1 MRLEHLRVIEDE
13 PTFTPG
19 DPNDLIVDALS
30 SLPKEKQAEIFND
43 YATVNFYAPIYVNTK
58 ENLDRLISEGKKCT
72 PTFNKD
78 FAFLTCNRYGG
89 IESFD
94 DLSEKAD
101 YKKEIVPFVCDAIDK
116 YQDVFVIDEISMDWL
131 NKHLPRTGLISRKTF
146 IDKVRDII
154 RFVDYENKALAKKLS
169 DGPLDKLIHQKKDT
183 YSLKEAIKE
192 IQDLFQDYY
201 EGTGKKKRGAPLKG
215 EELKKA
221 QELIYNSYKREYP
234 DTREYSDLP
243 YSVRQKYVD
252 FFYENA
258 VKKLDKILK
267 SRDGSENEDI
277 ERSADW
283 SDIMA
288 DYGDQLDAIA
298 ENPRVSYLYNKYV
311 PEMKRLYLAG
321 EKSDPTIRAMIKSL
335 INYAKKISKDIGLRE
350 KARRKVKEFEINFGE
365 DVIRAE
371 EELITEKSS
380 EFKDDDELR
389 RFIRQI
395 SAALVNFVD
404 KIEKSVKYIAN
415 ETFKVQDENE
425 ITDDKVKKEYNEEK
439 NKIKAAF
446 SKFLRGLLNEG
457 KFNELANKINNETL
471 KIDLPFYRKNVDK
484 GTLNIGQGVQSS
496 EAKQEP
502 KQESK
507 QEPKQ
512 EQKPSKAP
520 APKAQEKKKEQ
531 PSEDEAKKKE
541 EFEKYM
547 QGF

>member
-72 PTFNKD
+72 PSFNKD

-101 YKKEIVPFVCDAIDK
+101 YKKDIVPFVCDAIDK
-116 YQDVFVIDEISMDWL
+116 YQDVFVVDEISMDWL

-169 DGPLDKLIHQKKDT
+169 DGPLDKLVHQKKDT

-258 VKKLDKILK
+258 VKKLEKILK

-335 INYAKKISKDIGLRE
+335 INYAKKIAKDIGLSD
-350 KARRKVKEFEINFGE
+350 KAKSKLKELGEDFGE
-365 DVIRAE
+365 DAIRAE
-371 EELITEKSS
+371 EDFIADKSG
-380 EFKDDDELR
+380 EFKDNEELR
-389 RFIRQI
+389 RFIRKI
-395 SAALVNFVD
+395 NAALVNFVD
-404 KIEKSVKYIAN
+404 KIHKSVKYIAN

-425 ITDDKVKKEYNEEK
+425 ITDDKVKQEYNKEK
-439 NKIKAAF
+439 NEIKKAL
-446 SKFLRGLLNEG
+446 SRYLRGLLSEG
-457 KFNELANKINNETL
+457 KFNEFANKINNEIIR
-471 KIDLPFYRKNVDK
+471 IDLPFYRKNIK
-484 GTLNIGQGVQSS
+484 QGVQSS
-496 EAKQEP
+496 EAKQE
-502 KQESK
+502 QK

-531 PSEDEAKKKE
+531 PSDEEAKKKE

>member
-19 DPNDLIVDALS
+19 DPNDLIVDAIS

-58 ENLDRLISEGKKCT
+58 ENLDRLLSEGKKCT
-72 PTFNKD
+72 PCFNKD

-101 YKKEIVPFVCDAIDK
+101 YKKEIVPFVCDSIDK
-116 YQDVFVIDEISMDWL
+116 YQDVFVVDEISMDWL
-131 NKHLPRTGLISRKTF
+131 NKHLPRTGLISRKAF
-146 IDKVRDII
+146 IDKVKDII
-154 RFVDYENKALAKKLS
+154 RFVGYENKGLADKLTK
-169 DGPLDKLIHQKKDT
+169 GPLEKLVNQTKDT
-183 YSLKEAIKE
+183 YSLKEALKE
-192 IQDLFQDYY
+192 IQNLFRDYY
-201 EGTGKKKRGAPLKG
+201 EGTEKKKRGAPLKG

-221 QELIYNSYKREYP
+221 QEAIYNSYKREYP
-234 DTREYSDLP
+234 DTTEYSDLP

-258 VKKLDKILK
+258 VKNLEKVLK
-267 SRDGSENEDI
+267 SRDGSDNEDI
-277 ERSADW
+277 EKSADW
-283 SDIMA
+283 SAIMA

-321 EKSDPTIRAMIKSL
+321 EKSDATIRAMIKSL
-335 INYAKKISKDIGLRE
+335 INYAKKISKDIGLSE
-350 KARRKVKEFEINFGE
+350 KAKRKVKEFETNFGE

-371 EELITEKSS
+371 EELIAEKSS

-404 KIEKSVKYIAN
+404 KLNQSVKYIAN
-415 ETFKVQDENE
+415 ELFKVQDETE
-425 ITDDKVKKEYNEEK
+425 ITEDKVKQEYNKKK
-439 NKIKAAF
+439 NEIKASF
-446 SKFLRGLLNEG
+446 SKYLRGLLNEG
-457 KFNELANKINNETL
+457 KFNEFANQVNNESI
-471 KIDLPFYRKNVDK
+471 KIDLPFFRKNIDK
-484 GTLNIGQGVQSS
+484 GLLNIEQGVQSS
-496 EAKQEP
+496 EPKPEQ
-502 KQESK
+502 KQES
-507 QEPKQ
+507 
-512 EQKPSKAP
+512 SNAP
-520 APKAQEKKKEQ
+520 APKAQEAKKGQ
-531 PSEDEAKKKE
+531 PSEDEEAKKKE
-541 EFEKYM
+541 LGEFI
-547 QGF
+547 GF

>member
-116 YQDVFVIDEISMDWL
+116 YQDVFVVDEISMDWL
-131 NKHLPRTGLISRKTF
+131 NKHLPRTGLISRKAF

-169 DGPLDKLIHQKKDT
+169 DGPLDKLVHQKKDT

-277 ERSADW
+277 ERSTDW

-335 INYAKKISKDIGLRE
+335 INYAKKISKDIGLSD
-350 KARRKVKEFEINFGE
+350 KAKAK
-365 DVIRAE
+365 
-371 EELITEKSS
+371 LK
-380 EFKDDDELR
+380 ELR
-389 RFIRQI
+389 FELVVGSLFPDVMNNIKEEMRRQH
-395 SAALVNFVD
+395 ALGYTEGL
-404 KIEKSVKYIAN
+404 K
-415 ETFKVQDENE
+415 ENE
-425 ITDDKVKKEYNEEK
+425 
-439 NKIKAAF
+439 
-446 SKFLRGLLNEG
+446 
-457 KFNELANKINNETL
+457 
-471 KIDLPFYRKNVDK
+471 
-484 GTLNIGQGVQSS
+484 
-496 EAKQEP
+496 KQE
-502 KQESK
+502 
-507 QEPKQ
+507 
-512 EQKPSKAP
+512 
-520 APKAQEKKKEQ
+520 
-531 PSEDEAKKKE
+531 
-541 EFEKYM
+541 
-547 QGF
+547 

>member
-43 YATVNFYAPIYVNTK
+43 YATVNFYAPIYVNSK
-58 ENLDRLISEGKKCT
+58 ENLDRLLSEGKKCT
-72 PTFNKD
+72 PSFNKD

-101 YKKEIVPFVCDAIDK
+101 YKKDIVPFVCDAIDK
-116 YQDVFVIDEISMDWL
+116 YQDVFVVDEISMDWL
-131 NKHLPRTGLISRKTF
+131 NKHLPRTGLISRKAF
-146 IDKVRDII
+146 IDKVKDII
-154 RFVDYENKALAKKLS
+154 RFVDYENKELAKKLS
-169 DGPLDKLIHQKKDT
+169 DGPLDKLVHQKKDT
-183 YSLKEAIKE
+183 YSLKEALKE
-192 IQDLFQDYY
+192 IQDLFRDYY
-201 EGTGKKKRGAPLKG
+201 EGTEKKKRGAPLKG

-258 VKKLDKILK
+258 VKKLEKILK
-267 SRDGSENEDI
+267 SRDGSESNDI
-277 ERSADW
+277 EKSTDW
-283 SDIMA
+283 EDIMA

-335 INYAKKISKDIGLRE
+335 INYAKKISKDIGLSD
-350 KARRKVKEFEINFGE
+350 KAKSKLKEFGTDFAE
-365 DVIRAE
+365 DAIRAE
-371 EELITEKSS
+371 ENFIVEKSG
-380 EFKDDDELR
+380 EFKDNDELR

-395 SAALVNFVD
+395 NAALVNFID
-404 KIEKSVKYIAN
+404 KLHKSVKYITN
-415 ETFKVQDENE
+415 ELFKVKDEDE
-425 ITDDKVKKEYNEEK
+425 ITDDKVKQEYK
-439 NKIKAAF
+439 QKYNKIKEAF
-446 SKFLRGLLNEG
+446 SKYLRGLLSEG
-457 KFNELANKINNETL
+457 KFNEFANKINNETL
-471 KIDLPFYRKNVDK
+471 RIDLPFFKKNIDK
-484 GTLNIGQGVQSS
+484 GTLNIEQGVQSS
-496 EAKQEP
+496 EP
-502 KQESK
+502 KQE
-507 QEPKQ
+507 Q

>member
-43 YATVNFYAPIYVNTK
+43 YASVNFYAPIYVNTK

-72 PTFNKD
+72 PSFNKD

-101 YKKEIVPFVCDAIDK
+101 YKKDIVPFVCDAIDK
-116 YQDVFVIDEISMDWL
+116 YQDVFVVDEISMDWL
-131 NKHLPRTGLISRKTF
+131 NKHLPRTGLISRKSF

-169 DGPLDKLIHQKKDT
+169 DGPLDKLVHQKKDT

-215 EELKKA
+215 EELKKV

-277 ERSADW
+277 ERSTDW
-283 SDIMA
+283 EDIMA

-335 INYAKKISKDIGLRE
+335 INYAKKISKDIGLSD
-350 KARRKVKEFEINFGE
+350 KAKAKLKELGTDFAE
-365 DVIRAE
+365 DAIRAE
-371 EELITEKSS
+371 EEFIVDKSS
-380 EFKDDDELR
+380 EFKDNDELR
-389 RFIRQI
+389 RFVRQI
-395 SAALVNFVD
+395 NAALVNFVD
-404 KIEKSVKYIAN
+404 KVQKSIKYITN
-415 ETFKVQDENE
+415 ELFKVKDEDE
-425 ITDDKVKKEYNEEK
+425 ITEDKVKQEYKQKYNE
-439 NKIKAAF
+439 NKTAF
-446 SKFLRGLLNEG
+446 SKFLRDLLSEG
-457 KFNELANKINNETL
+457 KFNEFANKINNESL
-471 KIDLPFYRKNVDK
+471 KIDLPFFRKNVEK
-484 GTLNIGQGVQSS
+484 GTLNIEQGVQSS
-496 EAKQEP
+496 KANEEP
-502 KQESK
+502 KQEQK

-531 PSEDEAKKKE
+531 PSKEEEAKKKAEE
-541 EFEKYM
+541 EFYSPT
-547 QGF
+547 

>member
-43 YATVNFYAPIYVNTK
+43 YASVNFYAPIYVNTK

-72 PTFNKD
+72 PSFNKD

-101 YKKEIVPFVCDAIDK
+101 YKNDIVPFVCDAIDK
-116 YQDVFVIDEISMDWL
+116 YQDVFVVDEISMDWL
-131 NKHLPRTGLISRKTF
+131 NKHLPRTGLISRKAF

-169 DGPLDKLIHQKKDT
+169 DGPLDKLVHQKKDT

-277 ERSADW
+277 ERSTDW
-283 SDIMA
+283 EDIMA

-335 INYAKKISKDIGLRE
+335 INYAKKISKDIGLSDTA
-350 KARRKVKEFEINFGE
+350 KRKLKEFGTDFSE
-365 DVIRAE
+365 DAIRAE
-371 EELITEKSS
+371 EDFIVEKSG
-380 EFKDDDELR
+380 EFKDNDELR

-395 SAALVNFVD
+395 NSALVNFID
-404 KIEKSVKYIAN
+404 KLNKSVTYIAN
-415 ETFKVQDENE
+415 ELYKVKDENE
-425 ITDDKVKKEYNEEK
+425 VPKDKNEKYNKTK
-439 NKIKAAF
+439 NEIKAAF
-446 SKFLRGLLNEG
+446 SKFLRGLLSEG
-457 KFNELANKINNETL
+457 KFNEFANKINNESL
-471 KIDLPFYRKNVDK
+471 KIDLPFFRKNVEK
-484 GTLNIGQGVQSS
+484 GTLNIEQGVQSS

-502 KQESK
+502 KQEA
-507 QEPKQ
+507 KQ

-531 PSEDEAKKKE
+531 PSKEEEAKKKE